1 MNAIF
6 INLNILIMNPLE
18 TFIENYKNATK
29 ELTMVPKIIVTIVVS
44 FIFIAVI
51 FAILGVIPDIL
62 G

>member
-1 MNAIF
+1 
-6 INLNILIMNPLE
+6 MNPLE

-29 ELTMVPKIIVTIVVS
+29 ELTMVPKIIVTLVVS